1 MREIRGEAKTIR
13 QLLSGTRYAIDFYQR
28 EYKWQ
33 TKQVRELLDDLGDRF
48 LEYFKTS
55 DDRSAVAEYGHY
67 FLGSI
72 ILSKKDQRVFV
83 VDGQQRLTT
92 LTLLLI
98 HLRHRLPDN
107 EDKATLQDLIFSK
120 VHGHR
125 AFNLS
130 VDERV
135 AVDERTAC
143 MEALFKGEV
152 VDSNGQP
159 ESIRNICD
167 RYADIQNLLPDEI
180 TQEALPLFADWLIE
194 NVHLVEI
201 SAYSDDDAY
210 VIFETMNDR
219 GLSLSPLDML
229 KGFLLANITDEKAR
243 LRASTTWKQQV
254 AALGEL
260 GKDEDADA
268 FKAWLRSQYAESI
281 RDTKKGAQPMDF
293 DRLGTEFHR
302 WVRDSEKR
310 IGLNKSTDFARFI
323 ETDMA
328 FYTNQYVR
336 LRRAA
341 EQYTATLPAV
351 FFIARYEYTLQ
362 YPVLLAPL
370 SPDDTEQTILRKVRV
385 TAAFLD
391 IWLARRLWNF
401 KLIAYSTMQ
410 RAIWQVIKDIR
421 RCTITQLVEKLT
433 KHLVAVE
440 ETFPGN
446 DRLKVHQQNR
456 YYIHQLLAR
465 ITDFVE
471 IGSGQPSRFAEFVA
485 EGKDRYEVEH
495 IWANHPERFQDE
507 FKHPADFDDY
517 RNRFG
522 GLLLL
527 PKKFNASYGDM
538 TYAKKLPHYLKQN
551 GPNMLARSLHP
562 ESYTH
567 NPGFVRFVKQSGLK
581 FKSHE
586 EFKKKDLDDR
596 QDLYRRIAEV
606 VWSPDRLRTEAV
618 S

>member
-13 QLLSGTRYAIDFYQR
+13 QLLSGTRYAIDYYQR

-48 LEYFKTS
+48 LEHFKAS
-55 DDRSAVAEYGHY
+55 DDRSAVADYGHY

-72 ILSKKDQRVFV
+72 ILSKKDGQSFV

-98 HLRHRLPDN
+98 HLRQQLSDN

-120 VHGHR
+120 VLGHR

-130 VDERV
+130 VDER
-135 AVDERTAC
+135 TAC
-143 MEALFKGEV
+143 MTALFKSEAF
-152 VDSNGQP
+152 DSTGQP
-159 ESIRNICD
+159 ESIRNICN
-167 RYADIQNLLPDEI
+167 RYADIQNLFPDEI
-180 TQEALPLFADWLIE
+180 TTEALPLFADWLIE

-243 LRASTTWKQQV
+243 LRAGATWKQQV
-254 AALGEL
+254 AALAEL

-268 FKAWLRSQYAESI
+268 FKAWLRSQYADSI
-281 RDTKKGAQPMDF
+281 RERKKGAQPMDF
-293 DRLGTEFHR
+293 DRLGSEFHR
-302 WVRDSEKR
+302 WVRDNEKR
-310 IGLNKSTDFARFI
+310 IGMHKGSDFARLI

-328 FYTNQYVR
+328 FYTNQYLR

-341 EQYTATLPAV
+341 EKFIPELPTV
-351 FFIARYEYTLQ
+351 YYIARYEFTLQ
-362 YPVLLAPL
+362 YPVLLSPL
-370 SPDDTEQTILRKVRV
+370 APDDSDQTILRKLRV
-385 TAAFLD
+385 TSAFLD

-401 KLIAYSTMQ
+401 RLIAYSTMQ
-410 RAIWQVIKDIR
+410 YAMFLVIRDIR
-421 RCTITQLVEKLT
+421 RCTVAQLVDKLT
-433 KHLVAVE
+433 KHLASVE

-446 DRLKVHQQNR
+446 DRLRMHQQNKYFIR
-456 YYIHQLLAR
+456 QLLSR
-465 ITDFVE
+465 ITDYVE
-471 IGSGQPSRFAEFVA
+471 VMSGQPSRFPEFVA

-495 IWANHPERFQDE
+495 IWADHPEQHKDE
-507 FKHPADFDDY
+507 FGHPADFDEY
-517 RNRFG
+517 RNRIG
-522 GLLLL
+522 GLLVL
-527 PKKFNASYGDM
+527 PKKFNASYGDLS
-538 TYAKKLPHYLKQN
+538 YAKKLPHYLKQN

-562 ESYTH
+562 DSYTH
-567 NPGFVRFVKQSGLK
+567 NPGFVQFVKKSGLK
-581 FKSHE
+581 FRAHE
-586 EFKKKDLDDR
+586 EFKKKDLDAR

-606 VWSPDRLRTEAV
+606 VWSPERLKAEST